1 MADEMMMEEKVETMD
16 DYKAELEASFRELH
30 VGDIVDGTVIGV
42 SEEGVTVDLKYYTQG
57 FIRAAEMSNDP
68 TFSIVENVHEGDE
81 IKASILKLDKGD
93 GTIALSRKAAVDIL
107 AWDRLQEMM
116 DNKEV
121 VTVQILETVKAG
133 VVTYLEGIRA
143 FIPASQLS
151 DAYVEDTS
159 AWIDKDVD
167 VRIITCDPEK
177 KRLVLSGRE
186 VARDRKREERRRRID
201 AMQPGTVLEGTVQT
215 IKPYGA
221 FVDLGDGIDGLVHIS
236 QMSLKRVNNPAEV
249 VKEGD
254 KVKVKIIK
262 VADGKISLSM
272 KALEDA
278 PVQEKEEVPDIS
290 LYTTK
295 ENATTSLGDL
305 LKGFKFD

>member
-1 MADEMMMEEKVETMD
+1 MSEEKMETMN
-16 DYKAELEASFRELH
+16 
-30 VGDIVDGTVIGV
+30 GDT
-42 SEEGVTVDLKYYTQG
+42 
-57 FIRAAEMSNDP
+57 AAWE
-68 TFSIVENVHEGDE
+68 
-81 IKASILKLDKGD
+81 KL
-93 GTIALSRKAAVDIL
+93 S
-107 AWDRLQEMM
+107 QMM
-116 DNKEV
+116 DSKEV
-121 VTVQILETVKAG
+121 FTVQILETVKAG
-133 VVTYLEGIRA
+133 VVTYVEGIRA

-151 DAYVEDTS
+151 DTYVEDTS

-186 VARDRKREERRRRID
+186 VARERRRQERRNRINS
-201 AMQPGTVLEGTVQT
+201 MQPGTVVEGTVQT

-236 QMSLKRVNNPAEV
+236 QMSQKRINDPSEV

-254 KVKVKIIK
+254 KVKVRIIK

-272 KALEDA
+272 KILEDA
-278 PVQEKEEVPDIS
+278 PVQEKEEPVDVS

-295 ENATTSLGDL
+295 ENATTSLADL

>member
-1 MADEMMMEEKVETMD
+1 METMND
-16 DYKAELEASFRELH
+16 FREELEASLRELH

-42 SEEGVTVDLKYYTQG
+42 NEEGVTVDLKSYTQG
-57 FIRAAEMSNDP
+57 FIRPQDMSNDP
-68 TFSIVENVHEGDE
+68 SFSLTQDVHEGDE
-81 IKASILKLDKGD
+81 IKAKIIKMDNGSGS
-93 GTIALSRKAAVDIL
+93 IALSRKAAIDVL
-107 AWDRLQEMM
+107 AWDKLKEMM

-121 VTVQILETVKAG
+121 IKVQILETVKAG
-133 VVTYLEGIRA
+133 VVTYVEGIRA

-151 DAYVEDTS
+151 DAYVENTS
-159 AWIDKDVD
+159 EWIDKDVD

-186 VARDRKREERRRRID
+186 VARDRRREERRRRID
-201 AMQPGTVLEGTVQT
+201 ALQVGTVLEGTVET

-221 FVDLGDGIDGLVHIS
+221 FVDLGDGISGLVHVS
-236 QMSLKRVNNPAEV
+236 QMSQKRVENPAEV
-249 VKEGD
+249 VKEGE
-254 KVKVKIIK
+254 KVKVKITK

-278 PVQEKEEVPDIS
+278 PVQEKEEAVDIS

-295 ENATTSLGDL
+295 ENATTNLGEL
-305 LKGFKFD
+305 LKGLKFD

>member
-1 MADEMMMEEKVETMD
+1 METMND
-16 DYKAELEASFRELH
+16 FREELEASLRELH

-42 SEEGVTVDLKYYTQG
+42 NEEGVTVDLKSYTQG
-57 FIRAAEMSNDP
+57 FIRPQDMSNDP
-68 TFSIVENVHEGDE
+68 SFSLTQDVHEGDE
-81 IKASILKLDKGD
+81 IKAKIIKMDNGSGS
-93 GTIALSRKAAVDIL
+93 IALSRKAAIDVL
-107 AWDRLQEMM
+107 AWDKLKEMM

-121 VTVQILETVKAG
+121 IKVQILETVKAG
-133 VVTYLEGIRA
+133 VVTYVEGIRA

-151 DAYVEDTS
+151 DAYVENTS
-159 AWIDKDVD
+159 EWIDKDVD

-186 VARDRKREERRRRID
+186 VARDRRREERRRRID
-201 AMQPGTVLEGTVQT
+201 AMQVGTVLEGTVET

-221 FVDLGDGIDGLVHIS
+221 FVDLGDGISGLVHVS
-236 QMSLKRVNNPAEV
+236 QMSQKRVENPAEV
-249 VKEGD
+249 VKEGE
-254 KVKVKIIK
+254 KVKVKITK

-278 PVQEKEEVPDIS
+278 PVQEKEEAMDIS

-295 ENATTSLGDL
+295 ENATTNLGEL
-305 LKGFKFD
+305 LKGLKFD

>member
-1 MADEMMMEEKVETMD
+1 MSEEKMETMND
-16 DYKAELEASFRELH
+16 FKEDLEASFREIH
-30 VGDIVDGTVIGV
+30 VGDIVDGTVIGI
-42 SEEGVTVDLKYYTQG
+42 SEDGVTVDLKYYTQG
-57 FIRAAEMSNDP
+57 FIRTSDMSNDP
-68 TFSIVENVHEGDE
+68 TFNVAKDVHEGDE
-81 IKASILKLDKGD
+81 IKATVLKMDNGD
-93 GTIALSRKAAVDIL
+93 GSIALSRKAAVDVL
-107 AWDRLQEMM
+107 AWEKLRDMM
-116 DNKEV
+116 KNKEV
-121 VTVQILETVKAG
+121 LTVQILETVKAG
-133 VVTYLEGIRA
+133 VVTYVEGIRA

-151 DAYVEDTS
+151 DTYVEDTS

-177 KRLVLSGRE
+177 KRLVLSGKE
-186 VARDRKREERRRRID
+186 VARDRRKEERRRRID
-201 AMQPGTVLEGTVQT
+201 ALQPGTVLEGTVQT

-236 QMSLKRVNNPAEV
+236 QMSQKRINNPGEV

-254 KVKVKIIK
+254 KVKVRIIK

-272 KALEDA
+272 KVFEDA

-295 ENATTSLGDL
+295 ENATTSLADL

>member
-1 MADEMMMEEKVETMD
+1 METMND
-16 DYKAELEASFRELH
+16 FREELEASLRELH

-42 SEEGVTVDLKYYTQG
+42 NEEGVTVDLKSYTQG
-57 FIRAAEMSNDP
+57 FIRPQDMSNDP
-68 TFSIVENVHEGDE
+68 SFSLTQDVHEGDE
-81 IKASILKLDKGD
+81 SKAKIIKMDNGSGS
-93 GTIALSRKAAVDIL
+93 IALSRKAAIDVL
-107 AWDRLQEMM
+107 AWDKLKEMM

-121 VTVQILETVKAG
+121 IKVQILETVKAG
-133 VVTYLEGIRA
+133 VVTYVEGIRA

-151 DAYVEDTS
+151 DAYVENTS
-159 AWIDKDVD
+159 EWIDKDVD

-186 VARDRKREERRRRID
+186 VARDRRREERRRRID
-201 AMQPGTVLEGTVQT
+201 AMQVGTVLEGTVET

-221 FVDLGDGIDGLVHIS
+221 FVDLGDGISGLVHVS
-236 QMSLKRVNNPAEV
+236 QMSQKRVENPAEV
-249 VKEGD
+249 VKEGE
-254 KVKVKIIK
+254 KVKVKITK

-278 PVQEKEEVPDIS
+278 PVQEKEEAVDIS

-295 ENATTSLGDL
+295 ENATTNLGEL
-305 LKGFKFD
+305 LKGLKFN

>member
-1 MADEMMMEEKVETMD
+1 METMND
-16 DYKAELEASFRELH
+16 FKEELEASFRELH
-30 VGDIVDGTVIGV
+30 VGDIVDGTVIGI
-42 SEEGVTVDLKYYTQG
+42 SDDGVTVDLKYYTQG
-57 FIRAAEMSNDP
+57 FIRNQDMSNDP
-68 TFSIVENVHEGDE
+68 TFNVVQDVHEGDA
-81 IKASILKLDKGD
+81 IKAAILKMDNGD
-93 GTIALSRKAAVDIL
+93 GSIALSRKAAIDVL
-107 AWDRLQEMM
+107 AWEKLQEMM

-121 VTVQILETVKAG
+121 ITVQILETVKAG
-133 VVTYLEGIRA
+133 VVTYVEGIRA

-151 DAYVEDTS
+151 DAYVENTAD
-159 AWIDKDVD
+159 WIDKDVD

-186 VARDRKREERRRRID
+186 VARDRRREERRRRID
-201 AMQPGTVLEGTVQT
+201 AMQVGTVLEGTVET

-221 FVDLGDGIDGLVHIS
+221 FVDLGDGISGLVHIS
-236 QMSLKRVNNPAEV
+236 QMSQKRVNNPAEV
-249 VKEGD
+249 VKEGE
-254 KVKVKIIK
+254 KVKVRITK

-278 PVQEKEEVPDIS
+278 PVQDKEETVDIS
-290 LYTTK
+290 KYTTK

>member
-1 MADEMMMEEKVETMD
+1 MGTMND
-16 DYKAELEASFRELH
+16 FREELEASLRELH

-42 SEEGVTVDLKYYTQG
+42 NEEGVTVDLKSYTQG
-57 FIRAAEMSNDP
+57 FIRPQDMSNDP
-68 TFSIVENVHEGDE
+68 SFSLTQDVHEGDE
-81 IKASILKLDKGD
+81 IKAKIIKMDNGSGS
-93 GTIALSRKAAVDIL
+93 IALSRKAAIDVL
-107 AWDRLQEMM
+107 AWDKLKEMM

-121 VTVQILETVKAG
+121 IKVQILETVKAG
-133 VVTYLEGIRA
+133 VVTYVEGIRA

-151 DAYVEDTS
+151 DAYVENTS
-159 AWIDKDVD
+159 EWIDKDVD

-186 VARDRKREERRRRID
+186 VARDRRREERRRRID
-201 AMQPGTVLEGTVQT
+201 AMQVGTVLEGTVET

-221 FVDLGDGIDGLVHIS
+221 FVDLGDGISGLVHVS
-236 QMSLKRVNNPAEV
+236 QMSQKRVENPAEV
-249 VKEGD
+249 VKEGE
-254 KVKVKIIK
+254 KVKVKITK

-278 PVQEKEEVPDIS
+278 PVQEKEESVDIS

-295 ENATTSLGDL
+295 ENATTNLGEL
-305 LKGFKFD
+305 LKGLKFD

>member
-1 MADEMMMEEKVETMD
+1 MESMN
-16 DYKAELEASFRELH
+16 DYKEELEASFKELH

-57 FIRAAEMSNDP
+57 YIRRSDLSDDP
-68 TFSIVENVHEGDE
+68 TFNVMEDMHEGDE
-81 IKASILKLDKGD
+81 IKAVILKMDNGD
-93 GTIALSRKAAVDIL
+93 GSIALSRKAAVNIL
-107 AWDRLQEMM
+107 AWDKLKEMM
-116 DNKEV
+116 ENKEV
-121 VTVQILETVKAG
+121 ITVQILETVKAG
-133 VVTYLEGIRA
+133 VVTYVEGIRA

-151 DAYVEDTS
+151 DSYVENTAD
-159 AWIDKDVD
+159 WIDKDVD
-167 VRIITCDPEK
+167 VRIITCDTEK
-177 KRLVLSGRE
+177 KRLVLSGKE
-186 VARDRKREERRRRID
+186 VARDRRKQERRRRID

-221 FVDLGDGIDGLVHIS
+221 FVDLGDGIDGLVHVS
-236 QMSLKRVNNPAEV
+236 QMSLKRVKDPSEV

-254 KVKVKIIK
+254 KVKVKITK
-262 VADGKISLSM
+262 VADGRISLSM

-278 PVQEKEEVPDIS
+278 PVQEKEDIPDIS

>member
-1 MADEMMMEEKVETMD
+1 MKGEVKVMETMND
-16 DYKAELEASFRELH
+16 FREELEASLRELH

-42 SEEGVTVDLKYYTQG
+42 NEEGVTVDLKSYTQG
-57 FIRAAEMSNDP
+57 FIRPQDMSNDP
-68 TFSIVENVHEGDE
+68 SFSLTQDVHEGDE
-81 IKASILKLDKGD
+81 IKAKIIKMDNGSGS
-93 GTIALSRKAAVDIL
+93 IALSRKAAIDVL
-107 AWDRLQEMM
+107 AWDKLKEMM

-121 VTVQILETVKAG
+121 IKVQILETVKAG
-133 VVTYLEGIRA
+133 VVTYVEGIRA

-151 DAYVEDTS
+151 DAYVENTS
-159 AWIDKDVD
+159 EWIDKDVD

-186 VARDRKREERRRRID
+186 VARDRRREERRRRID
-201 AMQPGTVLEGTVQT
+201 AMQVGTVLEGTVET

-221 FVDLGDGIDGLVHIS
+221 FVDLGDGISGLVHVS
-236 QMSLKRVNNPAEV
+236 QLSQKRVENPAEV
-249 VKEGD
+249 VKEGE
-254 KVKVKIIK
+254 KVKVRITK

-278 PVQEKEEVPDIS
+278 PVQEKEDAVDIS

-295 ENATTSLGDL
+295 ENATTNLGEL
-305 LKGFKFD
+305 LKGLKFD

>member
-1 MADEMMMEEKVETMD
+1 METMND
-16 DYKAELEASFRELH
+16 LREELEASLRELH
-30 VGDIVDGTVIGV
+30 VGDIVEGTVIGI
-42 SEEGVTVDLKYYTQG
+42 SEEGVTVDLKSYTQG
-57 FIRAAEMSNDP
+57 FIRAQDMSNDP
-68 TFSIVENVHEGDE
+68 SFSMMQDVHEGDT
-81 IKASILKLDKGD
+81 IKAKIVRMDNGSGS
-93 GTIALSRKAAVDIL
+93 IALSRKAAIDIL
-107 AWDRLQEMM
+107 AWDKLKEMM

-121 VTVQILETVKAG
+121 IKVQILETVKAG
-133 VVTYLEGIRA
+133 VVTYVEGIRA

-151 DAYVEDTS
+151 DAYVENTS
-159 AWIDKDVD
+159 EWIDKDVD

-186 VARDRKREERRRRID
+186 VARDRRREERRRRID
-201 AMQPGTVLEGTVQT
+201 AMQVGTVLEGTVET

-221 FVDLGDGIDGLVHIS
+221 FVDLGDGISGLVHVS
-236 QMSLKRVNNPAEV
+236 QMSQKRVENPAEV
-249 VKEGD
+249 VKEGE
-254 KVKVKIIK
+254 KVKVRITK

-278 PVQEKEEVPDIS
+278 PVQEKEEAVDIS

>member
-1 MADEMMMEEKVETMD
+1 MSEEKLETMNADTAAWEKLSAMME
-16 DYKAELEASFRELH
+16 
-30 VGDIVDGTVIGV
+30 I
-42 SEEGVTVDLKYYTQG
+42 
-57 FIRAAEMSNDP
+57 
-68 TFSIVENVHEGDE
+68 
-81 IKASILKLDKGD
+81 
-93 GTIALSRKAAVDIL
+93 
-107 AWDRLQEMM
+107 
-116 DNKEV
+116 KEV
-121 VTVQILETVKAG
+121 FTVQILETVKAG
-133 VVTYLEGIRA
+133 VVTYVEGIRA

-167 VRIITCDPEK
+167 VRIITCDPDK

-186 VARDRKREERRRRID
+186 VARDRRRQERKNRIN

-236 QMSLKRVNNPAEV
+236 QMSQKRINDPSEV

-254 KVKVKIIK
+254 KVKVRIIK

-272 KALEDA
+272 KTLEDA
-278 PVQEKEEVPDIS
+278 PVQEKEEPVDVS

-295 ENATTSLGDL
+295 ENVTTSLKDL

>member
-1 MADEMMMEEKVETMD
+1 MSEEKMETMND
-16 DYKAELEASFRELH
+16 FKEELEASFRELH
-30 VGDIVDGTVIGV
+30 VGDIVDGTVIGITDD
-42 SEEGVTVDLKYYTQG
+42 GVTVDLKYYTQG
-57 FIRAAEMSNDP
+57 FIKNADMSNDP
-68 TFSIVENVHEGDE
+68 TFKVSEDVHEGDA
-81 IKASILKLDKGD
+81 IKATIVKMDNGD
-93 GTIALSRKAAVDIL
+93 GSIALSRKAAIDVL
-107 AWDRLQEMM
+107 AWEKLAEMM
-116 DNKEV
+116 ENKEV
-121 VTVQILETVKAG
+121 FTVQILETVKAG
-133 VVTYLEGIRA
+133 VVTYVEGIRA

-151 DAYVEDTS
+151 DSYVENT
-159 AWIDKDVD
+159 AEWIDKDVD

-177 KRLVLSGRE
+177 KRLVLSGKE
-186 VARDRKREERRRRID
+186 VARDRRREERRRRID

-236 QMSLKRVNNPAEV
+236 QMSQKRINNPSEV
-249 VKEGD
+249 VKEGE
-254 KVKVKIIK
+254 KVKVRILK

-278 PVQEKEEVPDIS
+278 PVQEKEEAVDIS
-290 LYTTK
+290 QYTTK

>member
-1 MADEMMMEEKVETMD
+1 MRFAAQKPAGRRKSMSEEKMETMNGDTAAWDKLARMME
-16 DYKAELEASFRELH
+16 
-30 VGDIVDGTVIGV
+30 
-42 SEEGVTVDLKYYTQG
+42 
-57 FIRAAEMSNDP
+57 
-68 TFSIVENVHEGDE
+68 
-81 IKASILKLDKGD
+81 
-93 GTIALSRKAAVDIL
+93 
-107 AWDRLQEMM
+107 
-116 DNKEV
+116 NKEV
-121 VTVQILETVKAG
+121 FTVQILETVKAG
-133 VVTYLEGIRA
+133 VVTYVEGIRA

-167 VRIITCDPEK
+167 VRIITCDPDK

-186 VARDRKREERRRRID
+186 VARDRRRQERKNRIN

-236 QMSLKRVNNPAEV
+236 QMSQKRINDPSEV

-254 KVKVKIIK
+254 KVKVRIIK

-272 KALEDA
+272 KTLEDA
-278 PVQEKEEVPDIS
+278 PVQEKEEPVDVS

-295 ENATTSLGDL
+295 ENATTSLADL

>member
-1 MADEMMMEEKVETMD
+1 MKGEYMETMND
-16 DYKAELEASFRELH
+16 FKEELEASFRELH
-30 VGDIVDGTVIGV
+30 VGDIVDGTVIGI
-42 SEEGVTVDLKYYTQG
+42 SDDGVTVDLKYYTQG
-57 FIRAAEMSNDP
+57 FIRNQDMSNDP
-68 TFSIVENVHEGDE
+68 TFNVVQDVHEGDA
-81 IKASILKLDKGD
+81 IKAAILKMDNGD
-93 GTIALSRKAAVDIL
+93 GSIALSRKAAIDVL
-107 AWDRLQEMM
+107 AWEKLQEMM

-121 VTVQILETVKAG
+121 ITVQILETVKAG
-133 VVTYLEGIRA
+133 VVTYVEGIRA

-151 DAYVEDTS
+151 DAYVENTAD
-159 AWIDKDVD
+159 WIDKDVD

-186 VARDRKREERRRRID
+186 VARDRRREERRRRID
-201 AMQPGTVLEGTVQT
+201 AMQVGTVLEGTVET

-221 FVDLGDGIDGLVHIS
+221 FVDLGDGISGLVHIS
-236 QMSLKRVNNPAEV
+236 QMSQKRVNNPAEV
-249 VKEGD
+249 VKEGE
-254 KVKVKIIK
+254 KVKVRITK

-278 PVQEKEEVPDIS
+278 PVQDKEETVDIS
-290 LYTTK
+290 KYTTK

>member
-1 MADEMMMEEKVETMD
+1 MSEEKKETMND
-16 DYKAELEASFRELH
+16 FKEELEASFRELH

-42 SEEGVTVDLKYYTQG
+42 TEEGVTVDLKYYTQG
-57 FIRAAEMSNDP
+57 YIRAADMSNDP
-68 TFSIVENVHEGDE
+68 TFRVMEDVHEGDE
-81 IKASILKLDKGD
+81 IKATIVKMDNGD
-93 GTIALSRKAAVDIL
+93 GSIALSRKAAVDVL
-107 AWDRLQEMM
+107 AWEKLAKMM
-116 DNKEV
+116 EEKKV
-121 VTVQILETVKAG
+121 ATVQIIETVKAG

-159 AWIDKDVD
+159 EWIDKDVD
-167 VRIITCDPEK
+167 VRVITCDPEK

-186 VARDRKREERRRRID
+186 VARDRRREERRRRID

-221 FVDLGDGIDGLVHIS
+221 FIDLGDGIDGLVHVS
-236 QMSLKRVNNPAEV
+236 QMSQKRVNNPAEV
-249 VKEGD
+249 VKEGE

-278 PVQEKEEVPDIS
+278 PVQEKEEIPDIS
-290 LYTTK
+290 QYTTK
-295 ENATTSLGDL
+295 ENATTSLADL

>member
-1 MADEMMMEEKVETMD
+1 MESMN
-16 DYKAELEASFRELH
+16 DYKEELEASFRELH
-30 VGDIVDGTVIGV
+30 PGDIVEGTVIGV
-42 SEEGVTVDLKYYTQG
+42 NEEGVTVDLKYYTQG
-57 FIRAAEMSNDP
+57 YIPGTEMSDDP
-68 TFSIVENVHEGDE
+68 SFSIMKDVHEGDQV
-81 IKASILKLDKGD
+81 KAKIVKMDNGD
-93 GTIALSRKAAVDIL
+93 GSIALSRKAAVSIL

-151 DAYVEDTS
+151 DSFVENT
-159 AWIDKDVD
+159 AEWIDKDVD
-167 VRIITCDPEK
+167 VRVITCDPEK
-177 KRLVLSGRE
+177 KRLVLSGKE
-186 VARDRKREERRRRID
+186 VARDRRKQERRRRID
-201 AMQPGTVLEGTVQT
+201 AMKPGTVLEGTVQT

-221 FVDLGDGIDGLVHIS
+221 FVDLGDGIDGLVHVS
-236 QMSLKRVNNPAEV
+236 QMSMKRVKDPGEV
-249 VKEGD
+249 VKEGE

-278 PVQEKEEVPDIS
+278 PVQEKEDDVPDIS

>member
-1 MADEMMMEEKVETMD
+1 METMND
-16 DYKAELEASFRELH
+16 FREELEASLRELH

-42 SEEGVTVDLKYYTQG
+42 NEEGVTVDLKSYTQG
-57 FIRAAEMSNDP
+57 FIRPQDMSNDP
-68 TFSIVENVHEGDE
+68 SFSLTQDVHEGDE
-81 IKASILKLDKGD
+81 IKAKIIKMDNGSGS
-93 GTIALSRKAAVDIL
+93 IALSRKAAIDVL
-107 AWDRLQEMM
+107 AWDKLKEMM

-121 VTVQILETVKAG
+121 IKVQILETVKAG
-133 VVTYLEGIRA
+133 VVTYVEGIRA

-151 DAYVEDTS
+151 DAYVENTS
-159 AWIDKDVD
+159 EWIDKDVD

-186 VARDRKREERRRRID
+186 VARDRRREERRRRID
-201 AMQPGTVLEGTVQT
+201 AMQVGTVLEGTVET

-221 FVDLGDGIDGLVHIS
+221 FVDLGDGISGLVHVS
-236 QMSLKRVNNPAEV
+236 QMSQKRVENPAEV
-249 VKEGD
+249 VKEGE
-254 KVKVKIIK
+254 KVKVKITK

-278 PVQEKEEVPDIS
+278 PVQEKEEAVDIS

-295 ENATTSLGDL
+295 ENATTNLGEL
-305 LKGFKFD
+305 LKGLKFN

>member
-1 MADEMMMEEKVETMD
+1 MESMN
-16 DYKAELEASFRELH
+16 DYKEELEASFRELH
-30 VGDIVDGTVIGV
+30 VGDIVEGTVIGI

-57 FIRAAEMSNDP
+57 FIRRTEMSADP
-68 TFSIVENVHEGDE
+68 TFNIMQDVHEGDE
-81 IKASILKLDKGD
+81 IKATILKMDNGD
-93 GTIALSRKAAVDIL
+93 GSIDLSRKAAIDIL
-107 AWDRLQEMM
+107 AWDKLKEMM
-116 DNKEV
+116 ENKTV

-133 VVTYLEGIRA
+133 VVTYLEGVRA

-167 VRIITCDPEK
+167 VRVITCDPEK
-177 KRLVLSGRE
+177 KRLVLSGKE
-186 VARDRKREERRRRID
+186 VARDRRRQESRRRID
-201 AMQPGTVLEGTVQT
+201 AMKPGAVFEGTVQT

-221 FVDLGDGIDGLVHIS
+221 FVDLGDGIDGLVHVS
-236 QMSLKRVNNPAEV
+236 QMSVKRVATPEDV
-249 VKEGD
+249 VKVGD
-254 KVKVKIIK
+254 KVKVKITK

-278 PVQEKEEVPDIS
+278 PVQEKEDIPDIS

>member
-1 MADEMMMEEKVETMD
+1 LKGEYMETMND
-16 DYKAELEASFRELH
+16 FKEELEASFRELH
-30 VGDIVDGTVIGV
+30 VGDIVDGTVIGI
-42 SEEGVTVDLKYYTQG
+42 SDDGVTVDLKYYTQG
-57 FIRAAEMSNDP
+57 FIRNQDMSNDP
-68 TFSIVENVHEGDE
+68 TFNVVQDVHEGDA
-81 IKASILKLDKGD
+81 IKAAILKMDNGD
-93 GTIALSRKAAVDIL
+93 GSIALSRKAAIDVL
-107 AWDRLQEMM
+107 AWEKLQEMM

-121 VTVQILETVKAG
+121 ITVQILETVKAG
-133 VVTYLEGIRA
+133 VVTYVEGIRA

-151 DAYVEDTS
+151 DAYVENTAD
-159 AWIDKDVD
+159 WIDKDVD

-186 VARDRKREERRRRID
+186 VARDRRREERRRRID
-201 AMQPGTVLEGTVQT
+201 AMQVGTVLEGTVET

-221 FVDLGDGIDGLVHIS
+221 FVDLGDGISGLVHIS
-236 QMSLKRVNNPAEV
+236 QMSQKRVNNPAEV
-249 VKEGD
+249 VKEGE
-254 KVKVKIIK
+254 KVKVRITK

-278 PVQEKEEVPDIS
+278 PVQDKEEAVDIS
-290 LYTTK
+290 KYTTK